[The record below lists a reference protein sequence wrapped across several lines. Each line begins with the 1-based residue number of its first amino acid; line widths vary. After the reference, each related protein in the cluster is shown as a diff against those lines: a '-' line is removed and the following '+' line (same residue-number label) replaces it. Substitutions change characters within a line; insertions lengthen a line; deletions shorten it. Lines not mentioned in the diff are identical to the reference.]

1 MHSNQ
6 QFKRQVQPI
15 ITRSVIARRTLF
27 WGKRERQATLRGCI
41 TGIVL
46 FMAVLLCEAGS
57 VSVDCFNWMGVQ
69 RDNTQYNTPTVIPI
83 KWLAHMRFFSPSIF
97 LTIDNFTVTDGND
110 RVWS

>member
-15 ITRSVIARRTLF
+15 ITRSVIARRTRF
-27 WGKRERQATLRGCI
+27 RGCI

-57 VSVDCFNWMGVQ
+57 VSVDYLNWMGVQ
-69 RDNTQYNTPTVIPI
+69 RDNTPNCNPN
-83 KWLAHMRFFSPSIF
+83 KMASAHEVF
-97 LTIDNFTVTDGND
+97 
-110 RVWS
+110 

>member
-57 VSVDCFNWMGVQ
+57 VSVDYLNWMGVQ
-69 RDNTQYNTPTVIPI
+69 RDNTPNCNPS
-83 KWLAHMRFFSPSIF
+83 KMASAHEVF
-97 LTIDNFTVTDGND
+97 
-110 RVWS
+110 

>member
-6 QFKRQVQPI
+6 QFKRQVLPI

-57 VSVDCFNWMGVQ
+57 VSVDYLNWMGVH
-69 RDNTQYNTPTVIPI
+69 REKIRPTVIPI
-83 KWLAHMRFFSPSIF
+83 KWTIAHMKLFSLSIF
-97 LTIDNFTVTDGND
+97 LTIDNFTVTGGND
-110 RVWS
+110 RVRS